1 MKIIINYMF
10 FHLII
15 ALLFQLGYNE
25 HKIHN
30 KAKEVPY
37 MESAK
42 MSITEIAKRAGTSA
56 ATVSRVLNHPEL
68 VNSETAEQIR
78 AAMEELG

>member
-1 MKIIINYMF
+1 
-10 FHLII
+10 
-15 ALLFQLGYNE
+15 
-25 HKIHN
+25 
-30 KAKEVPY
+30 
-37 MESAK
+37 MESSK

-78 AAMEELG
+78 AAMEELGYIEHQIAGKNRAY

>member
-1 MKIIINYMF
+1 
-10 FHLII
+10 
-15 ALLFQLGYNE
+15 
-25 HKIHN
+25 
-30 KAKEVPY
+30 
-37 MESAK
+37 MESSK

-78 AAMEELG
+78 AAMEELGYTPRASKKSKSKKLIIINVPEVTNPFYLSLIHI